1 MSARIALLE
10 DDASQANA
18 LQAVLEKEGIQSSWF
33 DRGESL
39 ISSLRH
45 ESFDLLVTDWFLP
58 DMTGD
63 KIVEWVRNH
72 IDWRMPILVVTVR
85 DDEENVVRMLNLGAD
100 DYVVKPIRA
109 GELVARVQALLRRSA
124 VAEDG
129 ESGAILDFGVFQ
141 ADTENRVIKRE
152 GRVIDLTTKE
162 FELSLFLFRNAG
174 RLVSRGHMLNE
185 VWGYSPDLNTRT
197 VDTHVSRVRQK
208 LQLDPAS
215 GWRLRT
221 VYQHGYRLEPV
232 EPEVASI
239 D

>member
-18 LQAVLEKEGIQSSWF
+18 LQAVLEKEGMQCIWF
-33 DRGESL
+33 DKGESL
-39 ISSLRH
+39 ISSFRH
-45 ESFDLLVTDWFLP
+45 DSFDLLITDWFLP

-63 KIVEWVRNH
+63 RIVEWVRNH
-72 IDWRMPILVVTVR
+72 VDWRVPILVVTVR

-100 DYVVKPIRA
+100 DYVVKPIRP
-109 GELVARVQALLRRSA
+109 GELVARVQALLRRSS
-124 VAEDG
+124 VEDK
-129 ESGAILDFGVFQ
+129 ETGAILDFGVFQ
-141 ADTENRVIKRE
+141 ADTENRVIKRD
-152 GRVIDLTTKE
+152 GKVIDLTTKE

-232 EPEVASI
+232 DATVASAG
-239 D
+239 